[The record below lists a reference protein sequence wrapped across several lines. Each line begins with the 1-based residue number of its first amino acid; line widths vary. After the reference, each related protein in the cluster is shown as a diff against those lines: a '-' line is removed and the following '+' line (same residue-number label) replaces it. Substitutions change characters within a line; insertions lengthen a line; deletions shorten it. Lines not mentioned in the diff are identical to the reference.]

1 MSIYTIADALVGSLM
16 GLCAVPPLYT
26 ALEAAGEAV
35 FCRGVSIHDPA
46 GAALRIN
53 VEFFASM
60 GSLLLGVACYR
71 FLRKRNRLLAGW
83 FLGGICLAV
92 LFSLSVI
99 LFGNMSFATD

>member
-1 MSIYTIADALVGSLM
+1 MSTYTIADALVGALM
-16 GLCAVPPLYT
+16 GLFAIPPIYT
-26 ALEAAGEAV
+26 AFEAAGEAV
-35 FCRGVSIHDPA
+35 FCRGVSIHDHA

-53 VEFFASM
+53 VEFSASI
-60 GSLLLGVACYR
+60 GSLLFGIVCYR

-92 LFSLSVI
+92 LFSFSVI